1 MIQKTG
7 KYTGKYTVIT
17 GASSGI
23 GYETA
28 KAFAERGKNL
38 IITARRKNNLE
49 MLKREILEKHP
60 DLDIVIRSTDLSV
73 PENAHQLYESLRG
86 YEVETWINNAG
97 FGNYDSV
104 ADQDLK
110 KIEAMLH
117 LNIEALTILSSLFVR
132 DYRDV
137 EGTQLINVSSA
148 GGYIIVPAAVTYCA
162 AKFYVSTFTEGLAW
176 ELKET
181 GAKMRAKVLAPA
193 ATKTEFG
200 MVANNVGEYDYD
212 ISFGTYHTG
221 RQMAGFLLEL
231 YDSEKVVGMVD
242 RESFSFRL
250 AEPLFPYA
258 GNSSHNQRR
267 M

>member
-1 MIQKTG
+1 MVQETG
-7 KYTGKYTVIT
+7 KYAVIT

-23 GYETA
+23 GYEIA
-28 KAFAERGKNL
+28 KAFAGRGMNL
-38 IITARRKNNLE
+38 VIAARRKDNLE

-60 DLDIVIRSTDLSV
+60 DLDVTIRNVDLSV
-73 PENAHQLYESLRG
+73 SENVHQFYEGLRD
-86 YEVETWINNAG
+86 YEIETWINNAG
-97 FGNYDSV
+97 FGSYDSV

-110 KIEAMLH
+110 KIGAMLH

-132 DYRDV
+132 DYKNV
-137 EGTQLINVSSA
+137 EGTQLINISSA
-148 GGYIIVPAAVTYCA
+148 GGYTIVSTAVTYCA
-162 AKFYVSTFTEGLAW
+162 AKFCVSTFTEGLAW

-200 MVANNVGEYDYD
+200 MVANNVSEYDYD
-212 ISFGTYHTG
+212 KSFGTYHTS

-231 YDSEKVVGMVD
+231 YDSENVVGMVD
-242 RESFSFRL
+242 RESFSFRMS
-250 AEPLFPYA
+250 EPLFPYA
-258 GNSSHNQRR
+258 GKSSHNQQR